1 MWFDDEPMFY
11 IPTETFIQPTNIFQY
26 YTSRK
31 CPHIILF
38 EFFNETNFSRVE
50 PTPFIPTMDW
60 FKSDFHS
67 GFNGDAYVHPSMMI
81 PVDDDYGRGNVAASD
96 FFRKDPIQFR
106 RQKTRTSKKTT
117 VIFTKTKTVTENE
130 MTTKTHT
137 LGISGCTPVPLPY
150 DLCPP

>member
-1 MWFDDEPMFY
+1 M
-11 IPTETFIQPTNIFQY
+11 
-26 YTSRK
+26 
-31 CPHIILF
+31 
-38 EFFNETNFSRVE
+38 E
-50 PTPFIPTMDW
+50 PTAFIPTMDW

-67 GFNGDAYVHPSMMI
+67 GFNGGDAYVHPSMMI

-96 FFRKDPIQFR
+96 FFRKDPVQFR

-117 VIFTKTKTVTENE
+117 VIYTKTKTITENE